1 MNKQKW
7 IDHAL
12 KKGFD
17 SFEIYQNKI
26 EEKNI
31 TYYEREM
38 ESYVKSHVLGTALRG
53 LYHGKMASISTEDP
67 SDENMEKLIAT
78 MIEQAEATTSADSGI
93 ILEPITTEE
102 TVKED
107 PFITPDV
114 SRIDQ
119 TFKQIEDRFHAYD
132 ERVFQVTDLFY
143 TEQNSSREISNSRS
157 MHVKDASKVQA
168 VVAGVA
174 VKDKDEIKNAYNIEL
189 LYDIDTFD
197 TDAFVKKTADKAL
210 NKLHA
215 SSIPSGTYPVIIDK
229 DAMGSLFTAFSGI
242 FSGDLIGKG
251 ISPLK
256 DKLNEKIFSEKVS
269 VIDDPRNTDALMI
282 CNYDDEG
289 YPTSKKTLVDGG
301 IFKTMLHSTSSA
313 MRMQME
319 STGNGFKQGYDSPV
333 GVRPYSCYIVPG
345 ERTFDEL
352 LKEMN
357 EGLVIESFQ
366 GLHAGINL
374 ASTNFS
380 LQCNGYYVKDGKRD
394 KSVTLITAAANF
406 LELMRNVREVGN
418 DLEWKTNTIAC
429 PSILFNGIA
438 ISGE

>member
-7 IDHAL
+7 IDYAL
-12 KKGFD
+12 SKGFD
-17 SFEIYQNKI
+17 SFEIYQNNL

-53 LYHGKMASISTEDP
+53 LYQGKMASISTEDA

-78 MIEQAEATTSADSGI
+78 MIEQAEATTSADSGV
-93 ILEPITTEE
+93 ILEAMATDEVTKENRF
-102 TVKED
+102 VK
-107 PFITPDV
+107 PDAA
-114 SRIDQ
+114 SIDK
-119 TFKQIEDRFHAYD
+119 TFKEIEDKFHAYD

-143 TEQNSSREISNSRS
+143 TEQASDREISNSRQ

-168 VVAGVA
+168 IVAGVA
-174 VKDKDEIKNAYNIEL
+174 VKEGEEIKNSFNVEL

-197 TDAFVKKTADKAL
+197 TDAFVKKAADKAL

-215 SSIPSGTYPVIIDK
+215 SSIPSGTYPVIIEK
-229 DAMGSLFTAFSGI
+229 DAMKSLFTAFSGI

-256 DKLNEKIFSEKVS
+256 DKLNEKIFSDKVT
-269 VIDDPRNTDALMI
+269 VIDDPRNIDALVI

-289 YPTSKKTLVDGG
+289 YPTSKKTLVDHGV
-301 IFKTMLHSTSSA
+301 FKTMLHSTSSA

-319 STGNGFKQGYDSPV
+319 SSGNGFKQGYDSPV
-333 GVRPYSCYIVPG
+333 GVRPYNCYIVPG
-345 ERTFDEL
+345 EKSFDEL
-352 LKEMN
+352 LEEMN
-357 EGLVIESFQ
+357 EGLVIEGFQ

-380 LQCNGYYVKDGKRD
+380 LQCSGYCVKDGKRD
-394 KSVTLITAAANF
+394 RSVTLITAAANF
-406 LELMRNVREVGN
+406 LELMKNVREVGN
-418 DLEWKTNTIAC
+418 DLEWKTDTIAC